1 MSRTFN
7 PNELSD
13 ALAGVAGRIRRSLAV
28 VHNGRRGAGAGVVW
42 RSNGLIVTNN
52 HVIAHG
58 KPRVTLD
65 DGREYPARILAQD
78 AEIDLA
84 LLHIEAKDLPAA
96 PIADSRGLRVG
107 QMVMAIGH
115 PWGQRACLT
124 TGIVSGLSQVETR
137 GQRGSAPVIRS
148 DVRLAPG
155 NSGGPLIN
163 ASGGV
168 VGINTMIVGG
178 DISLAIPS
186 QLVESFVQQALGE
199 LSGAS
204 A

>member
-1 MSRTFN
+1 MFN
-7 PNELSD
+7 SNDLSD

-28 VHNGRRGAGAGVVW
+28 VHNGRRGAGAGVIW
-42 RSNGLIVTNN
+42 RADGLIVTNN
-52 HVIAHG
+52 HVIARG

-65 DGREYPARILAQD
+65 DGREFPARILAQD

-84 LLHIEAKDLPAA
+84 LLQIEAHDLPAA
-96 PIADSRGLRVG
+96 PVADSRGLRVG

-137 GQRGSAPVIRS
+137 GKRGSTPVIRS

-168 VGINTMIVGG
+168 IGINTMIVGG

-186 QLVESFVQQALGE
+186 QLVDQFVQQALGE
-199 LSGAS
+199 PAGAP

>member
-1 MSRTFN
+1 MRTLFN
-7 PNELSD
+7 SNELSE
-13 ALAGVAGRIRRSLAV
+13 ALSSVAGRIRRSLAV

-42 RSNGLIVTNN
+42 RSNGLIVTNH

-84 LLHIEAKDLPAA
+84 LLQIEPHDLPAA

-124 TGIVSGLSQVETR
+124 TGIVSGLSQVQTR
-137 GQRGSAPVIRS
+137 GKRGSAPVIRS

-155 NSGGPLIN
+155 NSGGPLVN

-168 VGINTMIVGG
+168 VGINTMIIGG
-178 DISLAIPS
+178 DTSLAIPS

-199 LSGAS
+199 LAGAP

>member
-1 MSRTFN
+1 MFGSFN
-7 PNELSD
+7 SNELSD
-13 ALAGVAGRIRRSLAV
+13 ALSGVAGRIRRSLAV

-42 RSNGLIVTNN
+42 RSSGLIVTNN

-65 DGREYPARILAQD
+65 DGREFPARILAQD

-84 LLHIEAKDLPAA
+84 LLQIEANELPAA
-96 PIADSRGLRVG
+96 PIADSRSLRVG

-115 PWGQRACLT
+115 PWGQRAFLT
-124 TGIVSGLSQVETR
+124 RGIVSGMSQAET
-137 GQRGSAPVIRS
+137 GGKRGSVPVIRS
-148 DVRLAPG
+148 DVHLAPG

-186 QLVESFVQQALGE
+186 HLVESFVQEVLGE
-199 LSGAS
+199 PAGAL